1 MLPRTN
7 AYAGRYARRP
17 PIAQH
22 RFRTI
27 TRQEIRFV
35 TKDTRTKRTVETTYT
50 PAAFLAT
57 LADHVPDRYRHNIR
71 YFGLLAPR
79 VKCQTHDAVFA
90 LLGQERLGKPRRLRW
105 ATSIQKCFG
114 VDPLMDRDGQRMRW
128 PSRSIGSP
136 WSQVADGAG
145 TRHELTSRHRRS
157 ELICCP
163 RARTLPAVSDTFS
176 LQRFDAPR
184 RVAPPA
190 PLRVASPEAPERG
203 NSCTRHRAPAD
214 HARLGPERTWK

>member
-1 MLPRTN
+1 MWRYAVITLLREAARAGILDTDMSRSALLRSLTAQYERWWN
-7 AYAGRYARRP
+7 IDIKRFRSKKQFLGYAGRYARRP

-57 LADHVPDRYRHNIR
+57 LADHVPDRYRHNIQ

-90 LLGQERLGKPRRLRW
+90 LL
-105 ATSIQKCFG
+105 
-114 VDPLMDRDGQRMRW
+114 
-128 PSRSIGSP
+128 
-136 WSQVADGAG
+136 
-145 TRHELTSRHRRS
+145 
-157 ELICCP
+157 
-163 RARTLPAVSDTFS
+163 ARISHSHPA
-176 LQRFDAPR
+176 
-184 RVAPPA
+184 RV
-190 PLRVASPEAPERG
+190 
-203 NSCTRHRAPAD
+203 
-214 HARLGPERTWK
+214 

>member
-1 MLPRTN
+1 MSRSELLRLLTAQYERWWN
-7 AYAGRYARRP
+7 IDVKRFRSKKQFLGYAGRYARRP

-57 LADHVPDRYRHNIR
+57 LADHVPDRYRHNVR

-105 ATSIQKCFG
+105 ATSMQKCFG
-114 VDPLMDRDGQRMRW
+114 VDPLVDRNGRRMRW
-128 PSRSIGSP
+128 
-136 WSQVADGAG
+136 A
-145 TRHELTSRHRRS
+145 
-157 ELICCP
+157 
-163 RARTLPAVSDTFS
+163 
-176 LQRFDAPR
+176 R
-184 RVAPPA
+184 RVPPA
-190 PLRVASPEAPERG
+190 Q
-203 NSCTRHRAPAD
+203 PAL
-214 HARLGPERTWK
+214 AAN